1 MKVELLTISRVKSS
15 TFFILG
21 GREMENEFKGI
32 QRLEIDDSRMGYLIM
47 KRIFD
52 VVSCLVG
59 LIILSPVFLLTA
71 LAIKIED
78 PKGKVFYA
86 HYRVGKNGAKIPV
99 YKFRSMFSNSD
110 ELFKQ
115 FTPEQKAEFEEF
127 QKLKDDPRVTKV
139 GKFIRKTSIDELPQ
153 FVNVLK
159 GEMSV
164 VGPRPI
170 TLKELERYGNYQEA
184 YLAVLP
190 GLTGMWQ
197 AYGRSNLT
205 YEERIMMDV
214 KYVEKRGMKLDLMI
228 LCQTVKVV
236 LLGEGA
242 V

>member
-1 MKVELLTISRVKSS
+1 
-15 TFFILG
+15 
-21 GREMENEFKGI
+21 MENEIKSVQI
-32 QRLEIDDSRMGYLIM
+32 LEIDDSRKGYLIA

-59 LIILSPVFLLTA
+59 LIVLSPIFLLTA
-71 LAIKIED
+71 IAIKIED
-78 PKGKVFYA
+78 PKGKVFYS
-86 HYRVGKNGAKIPV
+86 HYRIGKGGVQIPV
-99 YKFRSMFSNSD
+99 YKFRSMFSNSA
-110 ELFKQ
+110 ELFER

-127 QKLKDDPRVTKV
+127 QKLKNDPRITKV
-139 GKFIRKTSIDELPQ
+139 GKIIRKTSIDELPQ
-153 FVNVLK
+153 LVNVLK

-170 TLKELERYGNYQEA
+170 IQKELDRYEEYQDA
-184 YLAVLP
+184 YLSVLP

-205 YEERIMMDV
+205 FRERIMMDV
-214 KYVEKRGMKLDLMI
+214 KYVENRSMKLDLII
-228 LCQTVKVV
+228 LCQTIKVV

>member
-1 MKVELLTISRVKSS
+1 
-15 TFFILG
+15 
-21 GREMENEFKGI
+21 MENEFKGV
-32 QRLEIDDSRMGYLIM
+32 QRLEIGNSRTGYLIA

-52 VVSCLVG
+52 VVSCLSG
-59 LIILSPVFLLTA
+59 LIILLPIFLLTA

-78 PKGKVFYA
+78 PKGKVFYE

-139 GKFIRKTSIDELPQ
+139 GKIIRKTSIDELPQ
-153 FVNVLK
+153 LVNVLK

-170 TLKELERYGNYQEA
+170 TQKELERYGDYQEA
-184 YLAVLP
+184 YLGVLP

-205 YEERIMMDV
+205 YEERIKMDV
-214 KYVEKRGMKLDLMI
+214 RYVEKRNMKLDITI
-228 LCQTVKVV
+228 LIQTIKTV
-236 LLGEGA
+236 LVGEGA

>member
-1 MKVELLTISRVKSS
+1 M
-15 TFFILG
+15 
-21 GREMENEFKGI
+21 
-32 QRLEIDDSRMGYLIM
+32 
-47 KRIFD
+47 
-52 VVSCLVG
+52 
-59 LIILSPVFLLTA
+59 
-71 LAIKIED
+71 
-78 PKGKVFYA
+78 
-86 HYRVGKNGAKIPV
+86 GKNGAKIPV

-139 GKFIRKTSIDELPQ
+139 GKIIRKTSVDELPQ
-153 FVNVLK
+153 LVNVLK
-159 GEMSV
+159 GEMEV

-214 KYVEKRGMKLDLMI
+214 KYVEKRSMRLDLMI

-236 LLGEGA
+236 LLGEAGRLNLSSSNRKGGFYGTKSN
-242 V
+242 

>member
-1 MKVELLTISRVKSS
+1 
-15 TFFILG
+15 
-21 GREMENEFKGI
+21 MENEFKGV
-32 QRLEIDDSRMGYLIM
+32 QRLEIGNSRTGYLIA

-52 VVSCLVG
+52 VVSCLSG
-59 LIILSPVFLLTA
+59 LIILLPIFLLTA

-78 PKGKVFYA
+78 PKGKVFYE

-139 GKFIRKTSIDELPQ
+139 GKIIRKTSIDELPQ
-153 FVNVLK
+153 LVNVLK

-170 TLKELERYGNYQEA
+170 TQKELERYGDYQEA
-184 YLAVLP
+184 YLGVLP

-205 YEERIMMDV
+205 YEERSKMDV
-214 KYVEKRGMKLDLMI
+214 RYVEKRNKKLDITI
-228 LCQTVKVV
+228 LIQTIKTV
-236 LLGEGA
+236 LVGEGA

>member
-1 MKVELLTISRVKSS
+1 MKQEYNNFQSVVTVNFNSY
-15 TFFILG
+15 
-21 GREMENEFKGI
+21 
-32 QRLEIDDSRMGYLIM
+32 YLVF

-59 LIILSPVFLLTA
+59 LIVLSPVFLLTA
-71 LAIKIED
+71 IAIKIED
-78 PKGKVFYA
+78 PKGKVFYS
-86 HYRVGKNGAKIPV
+86 HYRIGKGGVQIPV
-99 YKFRSMFSNSD
+99 YKFRSMFSNSA
-110 ELFKQ
+110 ELFEQ

-153 FVNVLK
+153 LVNVLK

-170 TLKELERYGNYQEA
+170 SQKELDRYEEHQDA
-184 YLAVLP
+184 YLSVLP

-205 YEERIMMDV
+205 FKERIMMDV

-228 LCQTVKVV
+228 LCQTIKVV

>member
-1 MKVELLTISRVKSS
+1 
-15 TFFILG
+15 
-21 GREMENEFKGI
+21 MENEIKSVQI
-32 QRLEIDDSRMGYLIM
+32 LEIDDSRKGYLIA

-52 VVSCLVG
+52 VISCLVG
-59 LIILSPVFLLTA
+59 LIVLSPIFLLTA
-71 LAIKIED
+71 IAIKIED

-86 HYRVGKNGAKIPV
+86 HYRIGKGGEQIPV
-99 YKFRSMFSNSD
+99 YKFRSMFSNSA
-110 ELFKQ
+110 ELFEK

-139 GKFIRKTSIDELPQ
+139 GKIIRKTSIDELPQ
-153 FVNVLK
+153 LVNVLK

-170 TLKELERYGNYQEA
+170 TQKELERYGEHQES

-205 YEERIMMDV
+205 YQERIMMDV
-214 KYVEKRGMKLDLMI
+214 KYVEKRNMKLDITI
-228 LCQTVKVV
+228 LIQTIKTV
-236 LLGEGA
+236 LAGEGA